1 MGWLFR
7 IVLQAANLRK
17 LSLSRR
23 EAVLILALM
32 LGFGIVAPWA
42 YWRAGP
48 MGLWATA
55 VPAAVCL
62 VCACGALAIA
72 SRCRGPWGAL
82 YGVLWGIAIQTGVPL
97 ALAMVVALCSP
108 ALMDA
113 GLIYYLMGFYLL
125 ALTAK
130 TLLAL
135 PDVNPRPPMTQ
146 DGV

>member
-1 MGWLFR
+1 MVF
-7 IVLQAANLRK
+7 QAANLRK

-23 EAVLILALM
+23 ETLLALALM
-32 LGFGIVAPWA
+32 LGYGIVAPWA

-48 MGLWATA
+48 MGLWAATLPA
-55 VPAAVCL
+55 VVCL
-62 VCACGALAIA
+62 VCAGVALAGA
-72 SRCRGPWGAL
+72 SRCRGPWVAL
-82 YGVLWGIAIQTGVPL
+82 YGVLLGIAIQTGVPL
-97 ALAMVVALCSP
+97 VLAVVASLCSP

-135 PDVNPRPPMTQ
+135 PDVNSRPQMTQ